1 MILNLQS
8 FLKSMPRRSR
18 RSPVRALALSTEVSV
33 PATRRRQ
40 ESEWQETGKQESRL
54 QASALKRV
62 RHCPDYDDSKTC
74 DPETCD
80 PTTHDP
86 KTRDPKEAGVR
97 EAGGQ
102 EARVQE
108 AGNQKVDAQANSVWL
123 APITGT
129 TEISLLRIH
138 SHTKTHNRTYTH
150 TSA

>member
-1 MILNLQS
+1 MRMDN
-8 FLKSMPRRSR
+8 F
-18 RSPVRALALSTEVSV
+18 A
-33 PATRRRQ
+33 
-40 ESEWQETGKQESRL
+40 
-54 QASALKRV
+54 
-62 RHCPDYDDSKTC
+62 PDKDDSKTC

-80 PTTHDP
+80 PTTRDP

-138 SHTKTHNRTYTH
+138 SHTKARNRTYTH

>member
-1 MILNLQS
+1 
-8 FLKSMPRRSR
+8 MPRRSR
-18 RSPVRALALSTEVSV
+18 RSPVRALALNTEVSV
-33 PATRRRQ
+33 HFAPPRLATRRRQ

-54 QASALKRV
+54 QASAMKRL

-138 SHTKTHNRTYTH
+138 SHTKTHNRTCTH